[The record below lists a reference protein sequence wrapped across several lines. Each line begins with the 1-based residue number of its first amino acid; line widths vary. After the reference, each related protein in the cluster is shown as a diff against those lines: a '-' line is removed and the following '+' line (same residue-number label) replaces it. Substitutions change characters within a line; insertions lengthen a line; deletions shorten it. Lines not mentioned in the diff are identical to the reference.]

1 MEKNVFDAS
10 VVKKSTN
17 KEQWNEFA
25 KEIESLRQ
33 RVKKINENQ
42 KDLLRRIL
50 FYDMEIGV
58 NSYFSYSKG
67 NDTYFGKVVEFD
79 TDSSYAVIMYYGIHL
94 KMPRK
99 IDDVTKFTF
108 STKDL
113 LWISYED
120 LPALKKK
127 TAKDFDD
134 FAQKCFDKT
143 ATDKVIE

>member
-17 KEQWNEFA
+17 KEQWNEFT
-25 KEIESLRQ
+25 KEIESIRQ
-33 RVKKINENQ
+33 RVKKINENR

-79 TDSSYAVIMYYGIHL
+79 TDSSFVMIRYYGIHL

-99 IDDVTKFTF
+99 IDDATTFTF
-108 STKDL
+108 STKDEI
-113 LWISYED
+113 WVSYED
-120 LPALKKK
+120 LPAIKEK

-134 FAQKCFDKT
+134 FVQKCFYKIT
-143 ATDKVIE
+143 TEKVIE

>member
-17 KEQWNEFA
+17 KEQWNEFT
-25 KEIESLRQ
+25 KEIESIRQ
-33 RVKKINENQ
+33 RVKKINENR

-67 NDTYFGKVVEFD
+67 NDTYFGKVVEFE
-79 TDSSYAVIMYYGIHL
+79 TDSSFVMIRYYGIHL
-94 KMPRK
+94 NMPRK
-99 IDDVTKFTF
+99 IDDATTFTF
-108 STKDL
+108 STKDEI
-113 LWISYED
+113 WVSYED
-120 LPALKKK
+120 LPAIKEK

-134 FAQKCFDKT
+134 FVQKCFYKIT
-143 ATDKVIE
+143 TEKVIE